1 MIDIGLPRRRRVP
14 SEAVSIMGKGKLSGV
29 PLTGLK
35 IAPVAAGNF
44 RADGWRIA
52 IVGGTGGLGR
62 ALARFLASK
71 GARVTVVGQTFR
83 DAGVPGID
91 FVKADLSLMSEA
103 RRVARE
109 LPAEELDMVILT
121 TGIFASPK
129 REATA
134 EGIEKDL
141 AVSFLS
147 RVVVVRGLV
156 DRLGTRRAGAAR
168 RPRVFIM
175 GFPGT
180 EQAGIAD
187 DLNSEKSYESMAAHM
202 NTVAGN
208 EAFVLHAA
216 KAYPRLGVYGLNPG
230 LIKTDIRANVLGG
243 RESLKFKFVEA
254 LIGLMTIS
262 AEKYAAR
269 LAPVLLAP
277 ELEGHTAVHFNQ
289 KGIAIKPSEVMT
301 ESQVERLMAATD
313 AVLARATA

>member
-1 MIDIGLPRRRRVP
+1 M
-14 SEAVSIMGKGKLSGV
+14 SKFSGV
-29 PLTGLK
+29 PLTSLK
-35 IAPVAAGNF
+35 IAPVAADGF
-44 RADGWRIA
+44 TAEGWRIA

-83 DAGVPGID
+83 DAGVQGID
-91 FVKADLSLMSEA
+91 FMKADLSLMSEA

-109 LPAEELDMVILT
+109 LPAEEFDMLILT
-121 TGIFASPK
+121 TGIFATPT
-129 REATA
+129 REVTP

-147 RVVVVRGLV
+147 RAVVVRTLAE
-156 DRLGTRRAGAAR
+156 RLGTRRANTAR
-168 RPRVFIM
+168 RPRIFIM

-180 EQAGIAD
+180 GEAGTVD
-187 DLNSEKSYESMAAHM
+187 DLNSEKRYESMAAHM

-208 EAFVLHAA
+208 EALVLHAA
-216 KAYPRLGVYGLNPG
+216 KLYPRLGVYGLNPG
-230 LIKTDIRANVLGG
+230 LIKTDIRANALGG
-243 RESLKFKFVEA
+243 RDSLKFKVVEW
-254 LIGLMTIS
+254 LIGLVMIS

-277 ELEGHTAVHFNQ
+277 ELEEHTAVHLNQ

-301 ESQVERLMAATD
+301 ESHVASFMTAAD
-313 AVLARATA
+313 AVLARALS

>member
-1 MIDIGLPRRRRVP
+1 M
-14 SEAVSIMGKGKLSGV
+14 SKFSGV
-29 PLTGLK
+29 PLTSLK
-35 IAPVAAGNF
+35 IAPVAASDF
-44 RADGWRIA
+44 KADGWRIA
-52 IVGGTGGLGR
+52 IIGGTGGLGR
-62 ALARFLASK
+62 ALARVLTSR

-83 DAGVPGID
+83 DAGVPGLD
-91 FVKADLSLMSEA
+91 FLKADLSLMSEA

-109 LPAEELDMVILT
+109 LPAEELDAVILT
-121 TGIFASPK
+121 TGIFAAPQ
-129 REATA
+129 REATP

-141 AVSFLS
+141 AVSYLS
-147 RVVVVRGLV
+147 RVAVVRGLA
-156 DRLGTRRAGAAR
+156 DRLGTRRANTAR
-168 RPRVFIM
+168 RPRVFVM

-180 EQAGIAD
+180 EEAGTPD
-187 DLNSEKSYESMAAHM
+187 DLNSEKRYESMPAHM

-243 RESLKFKFVEA
+243 RNSLKFKIIEG
-254 LIGLMTIS
+254 LIGLVMIS

-277 ELEGHTAVHFNQ
+277 ELEGHTGVHFNQ
-289 KGIAIKPSEVMT
+289 KGIAIKPSQVMT
-301 ESQVERLMAATD
+301 DSHVEKLMAATD

>member
-1 MIDIGLPRRRRVP
+1 M
-14 SEAVSIMGKGKLSGV
+14 GKLSGV
-29 PLTGLK
+29 PLTSLK
-35 IAPVAAGNF
+35 IASVASGSF
-44 RADGWRIA
+44 KADRWRIA
-52 IVGGTGGLGR
+52 IVGGTGGIGR

-83 DAGVPGID
+83 DDGVPGID
-91 FVKADLSLMSEA
+91 FLKADLSLMSEA

-109 LPAEELDMVILT
+109 LPAEELDALILT
-121 TGIFASPK
+121 TGIFASPV
-129 REATA
+129 REATP

-147 RVVVVRGLV
+147 RVAVVRALA
-156 DRLGTRRAGAAR
+156 DRLGTRRPGATR
-168 RPRVFIM
+168 RPRIFIM

-180 EQAGIAD
+180 GEVGTPD

-216 KAYPRLGVYGLNPG
+216 KAYPQFGVYGLNPG
-230 LIKTDIRANVLGG
+230 LIKSDIRANVLGG
-243 RESLKFKFVEA
+243 RNSLKFKIVEG
-254 LIGLMTIS
+254 LIGLVMIS
-262 AEKYAAR
+262 AEKYAER

-277 ELEGHTAVHFNQ
+277 ELEGHTGVHFNQ

-301 ESQVERLMAATD
+301 GEHVERLMTATD
-313 AVLARATA
+313 AVLARAPA